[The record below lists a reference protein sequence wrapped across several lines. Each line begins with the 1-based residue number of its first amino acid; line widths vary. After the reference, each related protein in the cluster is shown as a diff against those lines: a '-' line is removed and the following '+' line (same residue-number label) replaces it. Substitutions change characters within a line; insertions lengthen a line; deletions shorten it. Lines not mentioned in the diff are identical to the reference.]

1 VAKLVYGGG
10 EKKMSVKQNNAP
22 TETEMNEYDEIAWA
36 REVAAREQ
44 LNSGRLTPKA
54 LENLNRNA
62 GLRRARS
69 KLKLKPVEEET
80 LLIFDPEN
88 IKAVV
93 EGFKDINDTLF
104 LYEVIDPETSGIDVK
119 ISRRQVFPANKDTS
133 EIIDTQLREG
143 SNILRIQKIGSGEE
157 CQYIVTPV

>member
-1 VAKLVYGGG
+1 
-10 EKKMSVKQNNAP
+10 MSVKQNNAP
-22 TETEMNEYDEIAWA
+22 TEAEMNEYDEIAWG

-44 LNSGRLTPKA
+44 LNSGGLTPKA
-54 LENLNRNA
+54 LENLDRNA
-62 GLRRARS
+62 GLRRACS

-93 EGFKDINDTLF
+93 EGFNDINDMLF
-104 LYEVIDPETSGIDVK
+104 LYEVIDPEASGVDVK

-133 EIIDTQLREG
+133 EIIDTHLRQG
-143 SNILRIQKIGSGEE
+143 RNILRIQKIA
-157 CQYIVTPV
+157 QYIITPAWEYIG